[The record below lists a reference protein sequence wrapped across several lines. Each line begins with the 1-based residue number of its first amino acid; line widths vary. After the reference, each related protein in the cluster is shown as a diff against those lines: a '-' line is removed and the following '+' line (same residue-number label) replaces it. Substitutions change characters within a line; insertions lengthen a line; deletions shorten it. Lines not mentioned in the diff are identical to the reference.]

1 MDNGYE
7 VVINSY
13 IPLGC
18 SSHWLASAHVG
29 HLAHMGLMS
38 PLVPKLCAPLERG
51 RSYHHWMAP
60 RSCDARVI
68 VRLCHV
74 IVRPWGKQPVVQ
86 DWCF

>member
-1 MDNGYE
+1 MDNGYV

-13 IPLGC
+13 ILLGC
-18 SSHWLASAHVG
+18 SSHSAHVG
-29 HLAHMGLMS
+29 HLAHVGLMS

-51 RSYHHWMAP
+51 RRSYHDWMAP
-60 RSCDARVI
+60 RSCDA
-68 VRLCHV
+68 HV